1 MLTQTISVRPGLS
14 SASGCQVSVP
24 RVVETFMEQYPP
36 VIGVKTEKQND
47 ETLEGA
53 WEIEFCVVCKCPVDY
68 CICDL
73 IHTGGD

>member
-1 MLTQTISVRPGLS
+1 
-14 SASGCQVSVP
+14 
-24 RVVETFMEQYPP
+24 MEQYPP
-36 VIGVKTEKQND
+36 VGGVKTEKQND
-47 ETLEGA
+47 ETLEGV